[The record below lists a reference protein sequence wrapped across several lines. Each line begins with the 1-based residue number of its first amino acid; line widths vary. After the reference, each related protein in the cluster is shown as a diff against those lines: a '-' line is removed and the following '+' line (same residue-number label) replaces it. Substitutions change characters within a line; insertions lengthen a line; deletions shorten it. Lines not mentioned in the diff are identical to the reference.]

1 MEIING
7 FAIKIQRQW
16 RVKIMRMRLKKLVE
30 GARKSRQGDERKS
43 KEVELKKRQL
53 SYFT

>member
-16 RVKIMRMRLKKLVE
+16 RVKIMRIKLKRLVD
-30 GARKSRQGDERKS
+30 GIRKGRQGEERKS
-43 KEVELKKRQL
+43 KEMELKKRQL

>member
-1 MEIING
+1 MEIISG

-16 RVKIMRMRLKKLVE
+16 RVKIMRMRLKKLIE
-30 GARKSRQGDERKS
+30 GARKRRQGEERRS
-43 KEVELKKRQL
+43 KELESKKRQL

>member
-16 RVKIMRMRLKKLVE
+16 RVKIMRIKLKRLVD
-30 GARKSRQGDERKS
+30 GVRKSRQGEERKS
-43 KEVELKKRQL
+43 KEELKKRQL